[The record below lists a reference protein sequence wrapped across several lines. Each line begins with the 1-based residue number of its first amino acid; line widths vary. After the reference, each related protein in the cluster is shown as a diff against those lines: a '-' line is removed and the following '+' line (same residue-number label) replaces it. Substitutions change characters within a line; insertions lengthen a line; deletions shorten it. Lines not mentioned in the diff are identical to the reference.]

1 MAAASQRFT
10 MQCHYLFALNIGM
23 YNFTTA
29 SYGRTIPMLYTAK
42 RGHANTALRLVM
54 PERVVSTLRHRF
66 DAHAVSVLGTAFPRL
81 YGTSKNIALP
91 LQGVDML

>member
-1 MAAASQRFT
+1 MRS
-10 MQCHYLFALNIGM
+10 HYLFALNIGM

-29 SYGRTIPMLYTAK
+29 SYDRTIPMLYTPK
-42 RGHANTALRLVM
+42 RGHANTTLRLVM
-54 PERVVSTLRHRF
+54 PERVVSTLCHRF
-66 DAHAVSVLGTAFPRL
+66 DAHVVSILRTAFPRL

>member
-1 MAAASQRFT
+1 MAAASQGLT
-10 MQCHYLFALNIGM
+10 MQCHYLFTPNIGLH
-23 YNFTTA
+23 NFTAA
-29 SYGRTIPMLYTAK
+29 SYDHTIPILYTTK

-81 YGTSKNIALP
+81 YGTSHRVAIAR
-91 LQGVDML
+91 G